1 MAKNIWNLMYVA
13 GNPSMFSR
21 VTSAADNPMSRA
33 KAMECALNVVNNGGC
48 WRVWVEHKE
57 TGERIFESEAEKE
70 HGGAQV
76 EHQREDAAMFEFDGS
91 RFTLEAMLDSNVHD
105 DDFCAW
111 VRSAVVGDNFCGCVR
126 VS

>member
-1 MAKNIWNLMYVA
+1 MYVA

-21 VTSAADNPMSRA
+21 VISAADNPMPRA
-33 KAMECALNVVNNGGC
+33 KAMECALNVANNGGC

-70 HGGAQV
+70 HRGAQAG
-76 EHQREDAAMFEFDGS
+76 HQREDAAMFEFDGS
-91 RFTLEAMLDSNVHD
+91 RFTLEAMLDSNAHD